1 VSGER
6 LPKRENAM
14 TRSASSWRL
23 AISIFAIT
31 SIAGCTST
39 AGRGDQ
45 PFEPGA
51 GAPTTPTPSPSPAAS
66 TVGASST
73 SVPSLA
79 DFSFPTEVDP
89 TRRYMFYLHGK
100 IIEDQGIPAISPE
113 YGEYR
118 YEDILRTLQSY
129 GFVVISEQRPTDAD
143 PTEYAERVAMQV
155 DDLLSS
161 GVAPGSITVVG
172 ASKGAAIA
180 MIASY
185 LLSNSE
191 VNYVILGGCNPP
203 AVDQLRQQGILLFG
217 NVLAI
222 YDSSDAY
229 AGSCAEFFA
238 LSEANGPGQ
247 HRELV
252 VHVGTGHGILYDA
265 LAVWVLPTVQWANQE
280 W

>member
-1 VSGER
+1 
-6 LPKRENAM
+6 M

-23 AISIFAIT
+23 AIFIFAIT

-39 AGRGDQ
+39 TGRGDR

-51 GAPTTPTPSPSPAAS
+51 GAPTTATPIPSSAAS
-66 TVGASST
+66 TVAAPST
-73 SVPSLA
+73 PAPSLA
-79 DFSFPTEVDP
+79 SFSFPTEIDP

-118 YEDILRTLQSY
+118 YVEILTALQSY
-129 GFVVISEQRPTDAD
+129 GFVVISEQRSTDAD
-143 PTEYAERVAMQV
+143 ATEYAERVAMQV
-155 DDLLSS
+155 DDLLRSR
-161 GVAPGSITVVG
+161 APPESITVVG

-185 LLSNSE
+185 FLSNSG
-191 VNYVILGGCNPP
+191 VNYVLLGACNPP
-203 AVDQLRQQGILLFG
+203 TVDQLRRQGVSLFG

-238 LSEANGPGQ
+238 VSEANGPGQ
-247 HRELV
+247 HEELV
-252 VHVGTGHGILYDA
+252 VHVGTGHGILYGP
-265 LAVWVLPTVQWANQE
+265 LAEWVLPTVQWANQE
-280 W
+280 R